1 MGEPAPTLN
10 TPGPVRR
17 RYLFLRRWLHLAG
30 PYWNSEHKCRVRGV
44 TAALVLLT
52 VAQVGIAIWT
62 NYWNRALFDALEAR
76 SMARFVAQIGVF
88 VVIFALTMAVT
99 ALHLH
104 VKRWLQIDW
113 RQWLT
118 GRLLGQWMTHGSH
131 YQLQHTAGEHDNP
144 DGRIADDI
152 HVATEVAI
160 ALAHTLLFSLLMLGS
175 FVDILLSVS
184 GTATLPGT
192 ALAVPG
198 YMVLLAFLYAGVGTG
213 LGLLLGRPLVR
224 TTNRLQTL
232 EANFRFGLA
241 RSRENAEAIALMQG
255 EPVERE
261 RATRQFA
268 ELELGWNRQTLAY
281 LGIVS
286 FSTGYGALL
295 PVFPILVAA
304 PQYIAGAMT
313 LGVLMQAAQAFQR
326 LTSALSWP
334 VDSLGDLARCQASAE
349 RVLSL
354 HEDLLALEAEARA
367 SALQGDGQR
376 IQRREGPAQ
385 ELALRDLSI
394 AEPDGRIIVEAFNAT
409 VTRGERVL
417 IGGDATAAV
426 ALFKAVA
433 GLWPWGQGEVLL
445 PAGEPIYYMPQRP
458 FLPEGTLRAALSYPL
473 PPGRFDDAA
482 MRDAMECAGL
492 AWLVGRLGESEQ
504 WGQTL
509 PPRTL
514 QRIGFARLF
523 LHRPA
528 WVFMEEASST
538 FEPRGEDALF
548 RTLRQRLPDA
558 TVLTIGFHAE
568 LEQHHTRRIALNRAG
583 DGKYL
588 FRRADLCLLEDRP
601 RGLRGPRGA
610 PLRP

>member
-1 MGEPAPTLN
+1 MAAPSGSIAPAGAL
-10 TPGPVRR
+10 RR
-17 RYLFLRRWLHLAG
+17 RYLFLRRWLRLAG
-30 PYWNSEHKCRVRGV
+30 PYWNSGPKWRVRAV
-44 TAALVLLT
+44 TAVLVALT
-52 VAQVGIAIWT
+52 VAQVGLAIWT

-88 VVIFALTMAVT
+88 VVIFALTIAVT
-99 ALHLH
+99 ALHLQ
-104 VKRWLQIDW
+104 VKRQLQIDW

-118 GRLLGQWMTHGSH
+118 ERLLGQWMTHGSH

-144 DGRIADDI
+144 DGRIAEDI
-152 HVATEVAI
+152 HVVTEVAI

-184 GTATLPGT
+184 GTATVPGT

-198 YMVLLAFLYAGVGTG
+198 YMVVLAFVYAGVGTG

-224 TTNRLQTL
+224 STNRLQAL

-255 EPVERE
+255 EPVERD
-261 RATRQFA
+261 RASRQFA

-286 FSTGYGALL
+286 FSAGYGALL

-304 PQYIAGAMT
+304 PQYIAGVMT
-313 LGVLMQAAQAFQR
+313 LGVLMQSAQAFQR

-334 VDSLGDLARCQASAE
+334 VDSLGDLARWQASAE

-354 HEDLLALEAEARA
+354 HDDLLTLEADARA

-376 IQRREGPAQ
+376 IQRREGTRP
-385 ELALRDLSI
+385 ELALRQLSI
-394 AEPDGRIIVEAFNAT
+394 AEPDGRVIVEAFDAT
-409 VTRGERVL
+409 IAHGERVL

-445 PAGEPIYYMPQRP
+445 PRGRPIYYMPQRP
-458 FLPEGTLRAALSYPL
+458 FVPEGTLRAALSYPL
-473 PPGRFDDAA
+473 PPGSFDDAP
-482 MRDAMECAGL
+482 MRDAMQCAGL
-492 AWLVGRLGESEQ
+492 GWLVPRLGESEA
-504 WGQTL
+504 WGQAL

-538 FEPRGEDALF
+538 LEPRGEDAMF
-548 RTLRQRLPDA
+548 RTLHERLPGA

-568 LEQHHTRRIALNRAG
+568 LERHHTRRIALTRAG

-588 FRRADLCLLEDRP
+588 FRRGDLCLLEDRP
-601 RGLRGPRGA
+601 TAGD
-610 PLRP
+610 